1 MIHTTH
7 PANDLPPSSRADSAA
22 RLAFYIHQAGGYQ
35 VTSFW
40 RISALRQL
48 DLVTQWHALQ
58 LPDANYRYHF

>member
-48 DLVTQWHALQ
+48 DLVTQWHAL
-58 LPDANYRYHF
+58 